1 MGGWGRAREEGETIV
16 EETESGEVRAI
27 ARTDRTT
34 EGGQRRGEYRV
45 ALVLII
51 GNDRNGRK
59 KRRREEGKPEKEN
72 SH

>member
-1 MGGWGRAREEGETIV
+1 M

-34 EGGQRRGEYRV
+34 EGGQRSERARRGEYRV

-51 GNDRNGRK
+51 GNHRNGRK
-59 KRRREEGKPEKEN
+59 KRRREEGKAEKGKFALKVRHTHSE
-72 SH
+72 